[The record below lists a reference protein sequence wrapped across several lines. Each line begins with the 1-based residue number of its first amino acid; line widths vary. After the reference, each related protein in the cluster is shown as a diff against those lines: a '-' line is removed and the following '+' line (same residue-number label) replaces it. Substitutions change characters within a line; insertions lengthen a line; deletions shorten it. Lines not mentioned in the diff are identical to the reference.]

1 MININKK
8 YIVYKHT
15 NKINGKIYIGITS
28 QKPNKRWQNGYG
40 YKDNQHFY
48 RAIQKYGWDNFEH
61 EILYEDLEEEI
72 ALSKERE
79 LIELYHSNDPN
90 LGYNKDNGGAMG
102 RMTPEA
108 IEKVRQWHLGRKLS
122 EETKKK
128 ISEKRKG
135 KYVGEN
141 SGMYGKHHT
150 EETKRKLSESAKAR
164 TGWKHSE
171 ETKKKIGAKHK
182 GKIVSQETREKLSKA
197 NTGKKRTEEQKLK
210 LKHRNSIPVVQ
221 LTIEGNFVNI
231 YISAAEA
238 SRQLGIAA
246 PLITNCCRKK
256 HKQTH
261 GFMWLYADEAMIFL
275 KRS

>member
-197 NTGKKRTEEQKLK
+197 RTGKRYTEEQKLK
-210 LKHRNSIPVVQ
+210 LRGRNTISVAQFTLDGELVAIYPSI
-221 LTIEGNFVNI
+221 
-231 YISAAEA
+231 AEA
-238 SRQLGIAA
+238 SRQLNIAG
-246 PLITNCCRKK
+246 PLIINCCKRRK
-256 HKQTH
+256 KQTH
-261 GFMWLYADEAMIFL
+261 GYVWRYANEIADDLE
-275 KRS
+275 KE

>member
-40 YKDNQHFY
+40 YKDNQHFF
-48 RAIQKYGWDNFEH
+48 RAIQKYGWNNFEH
-61 EILYEDLEEEI
+61 EIIYKDLEEEI
-72 ALSKERE
+72 ATNKEQE
-79 LIELYHSNDPN
+79 LIKLYNSNN
-90 LGYNKDNGGAMG
+90 SNFGYNKDNGGK
-102 RMTPEA
+102 TNKLTEES
-108 IEKVRQWHLGRKLS
+108 IEKIRQWHIGRKLS
-122 EETKKK
+122 EETKRK
-128 ISEKRKG
+128 ISESHKG
-135 KYVGEN
+135 ISSGEN
-141 SGMYGKHHT
+141 NPMYGKHHT
-150 EETKRKLSESAKAR
+150 KEAKQKMSDFAKSR
-164 TGWKHSE
+164 VGWKHTE
-171 ETKKKIGAKHK
+171 KTKKKIGEGNK
-182 GKIVSQETREKLSKA
+182 GKTLSEEARKKISKA
-197 NTGKKRTEEQKLK
+197 NTGKKWTEEQKLK

-256 HKQTH
+256 HKQTY